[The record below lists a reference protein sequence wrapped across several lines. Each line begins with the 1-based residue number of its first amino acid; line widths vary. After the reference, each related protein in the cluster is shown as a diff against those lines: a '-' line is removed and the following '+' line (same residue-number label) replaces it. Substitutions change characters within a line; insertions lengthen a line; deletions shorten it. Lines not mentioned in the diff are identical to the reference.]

1 MIYVFFC
8 VFKKINKNIVLLF
21 SFIVLLQKF
30 CYINIKIIQNQQYL
44 RRNLF
49 IHVAL
54 KNKQYVVS
62 DNVNDLQCNL
72 TDTYLQFQNFPR
84 EIPPRILFYHYILKK
99 IISRYQINIGNEN
112 ASTEATQQT
121 KIYTVVTYCQDF
133 INL

>member
-72 TDTYLQFQNFPR
+72 TDTYL
-84 EIPPRILFYHYILKK
+84 
-99 IISRYQINIGNEN
+99 
-112 ASTEATQQT
+112 
-121 KIYTVVTYCQDF
+121 
-133 INL
+133 